1 MSLTNT
7 NPVQYA
13 WGNDNIY
20 TLDEYEILID
30 LVHNKIKEDYK
41 DDETCRAYSK
51 LLGKL
56 LVNSNQ

>member
-7 NPVQYA
+7 NQIQYA
-13 WGNDNIY
+13 WGSDNNY

-30 LVHNKIKEDYK
+30 CVHNKIKEEYK
-41 DDETCRAYSK
+41 DDETCRVYSK